1 MKTLEQYAAE
11 LHWLKIAKDGVPEL
25 YLDNHMMQTFRM
37 CEARF
42 VEDFVNGYGSKGRI
56 WFLDLGTLVHKMI
69 EVYYLNR
76 THALF
81 STEYWAIQLGMQL
94 WKAMDMDYYENHPM
108 WQKEFKGL
116 NGCYGLC
123 TLLLQYAAHFKL
135 ENERLRVIGTELYF
149 GKGKEVPLLTK
160 TFEDN
165 HGKYE
170 KWIDSLPF
178 RLYLSGKIDLLID
191 DGVSIGP
198 MDHKTSKDFR
208 GKNPLINYEI
218 QEGMTGYV
226 YAARQLTKA
235 FPELA
240 RRPANKIWMN
250 FLQIKDEKNIQ
261 DRFKRLPLYKTD
273 EQLEA
278 YRLRMIRT
286 ASKIFQLL
294 STDAVPDYNTSA
306 CTNWMHQTC
315 PYHSVHRQG
324 SKESELLILNANF
337 TKIPIWNP
345 ETVDKD
351 ENSEVD
357 KIIKEYKLI

>member
-1 MKTLEQYAAE
+1 MKTLEDWAAE
-11 LHWLKIAKDGVPEL
+11 LHWLKIAEDGVPEL

-42 VEDFVNGYGSKGRI
+42 VEDFMNGWGGKGRI

-76 THALF
+76 THSLF
-81 STEYWAIQLGMQL
+81 NTQYWAINLGAQL
-94 WKAMDMDYYENHPM
+94 WRAMDMDYYATHPV
-108 WQKEFKGL
+108 WKKEYEKL
-116 NGCYGLC
+116 NGCHGLC
-123 TLLLQYAAHFKL
+123 MLLFQYANHFQL

-149 GKGKEVPLLTK
+149 GKGKEVPLLNSK
-160 TFEDN
+160 EN
-165 HGKYE
+165 Y
-170 KWIDSLPF
+170 WPNIAPF

-191 DGVSIGP
+191 DGTSIGP

-208 GKNPLINYEI
+208 GKNPLESYEI

-226 YAARQLTKA
+226 YAAQQIIKL
-235 FPELA
+235 FPDLA
-240 RRPANKIWMN
+240 RRPCNKIWMN
-250 FLQIKDEKNIQ
+250 FLQIKEEKIIH

-294 STDAVPDYNTSA
+294 TTDSVPDYNTGA
-306 CTNWMHQTC
+306 CTNWMHQVC
-315 PYHSVHRQG
+315 PYQRVHRQG
-324 SKESELLILNANF
+324 AKESELLILNANF
-337 TKIPIWNP
+337 VKAPIWNP
-345 ETVDKD
+345 ETVDQE
-351 ENSEVD
+351 ENSVVND
-357 KIIKEYKLI
+357 VIKGYKLI